1 MPEYLMPFQG
11 LAQDEASEILA
22 FFDGVLA
29 AFIELGRSSY
39 SISTAHLRFARIYQL
54 VQHPRIVDAVADL
67 LGENVVCWGS
77 HFFCKMSCF
86 PPTAPRHQLG
96 NDAWAS
102 AS

>member
-1 MPEYLMPFQG
+1 MPFQG
-11 LAQDEASEILA
+11 LAQDEASEIRA

-96 NDAWAS
+96 NDA
-102 AS
+102 